1 MNKSFR
7 VVFNKARGALM
18 VVNEM
23 TSSVQAKGTKTVIA
37 TAVASALAFGAAG
50 VQAANDA
57 QLVLDWDKV
66 TTAEGGYKLPTFK
79 FWSGKGQ
86 TTVIKTNASANK
98 LFEDLSSAKGF
109 GDVLN
114 AIGQVDSKAETGI
127 LTGFAGGY
135 NFWDSEVK
143 STLNFGSTFL
153 PDAQKVMVNKVVNQM
168 TVFDT
173 KKHAELQGTIDLTV
187 GTESDSPVL
196 IASVGGDRLINTNLQ
211 KKLLFINDKWNEPS
225 DLKLTRVGNI
235 NSNVVNGNLL
245 GHVNGSSSVNL
256 GFDMEVEI
264 LKGSS
269 KLGKVKMF
277 EGTSTTILDGH
288 STLAIKEKGCV
299 AGGIAGGS
307 AVALGGGATSIVK
320 GDSNIILNNSQ
331 TNEPNSN
338 IDSLSV
344 GLVGGGLSVATLG
357 GTSQSTVEGRTNID
371 LQKGLVIGVLGGG
384 VAVSVDPTDIY
395 DKVKGKIEA
404 FLKENQKDDNFK
416 FNIDES
422 VKHAAGSATVTSGDV
437 GIKVGSGMTTAG
449 VVGGGLA
456 ASYQYGDATTA
467 ASSTATVGDVVIQL
481 GDEINVGAGLTT
493 EEKSKL
499 FKTVKDFGSALQT
512 AGKDLGKIKDAGL
525 TFVEAVDDFQGVTV
539 GVVGGGISLAYD
551 RERGGNNGAY
561 TAKAQST
568 VNSVGIQVNSGYNV
582 ALIGGGIAAGSGHS
596 KDGKDIL
603 ASSNVTE
610 DVLMNFDG
618 GETIGVMGGGA
629 AIWAGTAENH
639 HGIGAQANVAN
650 VNLNVRGGSV
660 DGLIGGGLAVDDSNP
675 LVNGDRISV
684 KNAEA
689 KVGTVNINVAAGKVG
704 RLAVESFEGIENFP
718 GPETSDG
725 KPDMKLYLKGA
736 LKAIQ
741 DGKAAIIGGGMAAG
755 LRADVAEGQTIKD
768 VAGSTVETV
777 NIAMGGNAVIG
788 EESESRRGNV
798 FGGGLASTGAATHVV
813 TANIT
818 LAGATLNGDVY
829 GGGLAI
835 GGTYA
840 GDYYNNAES
849 AVDTANI
856 NLLSGTLNGDVYAG
870 GLALNNGAKA
880 GTSQAKATVGTANV
894 TISQDLVFKGTTID
908 GSGANKS
915 TLTFVEGFDFAK
927 NEVTRANP
935 TVSIVGFDSLN
946 SGDAVKGA
954 VYDFAS
960 KGSTTVN
967 GIFDFDSIA
976 NGSGNTMTLESGAV
990 SVKGSAKN
998 AFDVNKG
1005 VLALGTD
1012 ANTADAIE
1020 SMGLYEGDA
1029 ALYFSGTVDLTNAQ
1043 ITVGE
1048 TQKGGV
1054 AIGSNGMLI
1063 VDASVSKGDD
1073 TKNPVTTVTGQ
1084 KVTSEEG
1091 AKLHFVN
1098 VADQGLVKV
1107 DTDIAA
1113 KDWTVDNVLFEVT
1126 EGADNTYS
1134 FTVVTDAGKLGELG
1148 LDGFNGDAL
1157 ADISRQDDAAS
1168 GVIKDLLDQANT
1180 SIASGDMR
1188 HAKINAALNVAAAA
1202 GVQTAGIEGAMMG
1215 IDQVTKRASLTNV
1228 FSDGWTG
1235 FAEVT
1240 GTQLKFGGDR
1250 SALET
1255 KTKLGG
1261 IAVGGEYT
1269 MGDMTFGV
1277 LGNFGTGD
1285 VKGQGDNAG
1294 VKNDVDY
1301 YGIQGYAAKRIGQ
1314 FNVVGQMGYLMTDN
1328 DITNGADQ
1336 VKVDADV
1343 FTIGARGEMAMT
1355 INEAWSAVPYVGLN
1369 YLRVATDGYT
1379 TKTGFKVGDV
1389 DQNLVNMPIG
1399 IAVSGDCS
1407 THAGWTVRPTVDV
1420 AYIHTFGDTD
1430 IDATT
1435 TVGKVNL
1442 GTALDV
1448 WSENVGRLNVGVEA
1462 RKDNMA
1468 FGFNIGGAVGSTDY
1482 REIYGQINAKYLF

>member
-37 TAVASALAFGAAG
+37 TAVATLMVASSAVAGDVITNSNLPSNLVTGADTTKLISGQGEKLDIQTNGSVGQLLEDLKKVQQTQGGKKEKLEALMNALGPHNGSTIITGVTGGWNLMDKQTAVTVGFADLILGNKLPKDMIKKLLGQFNYQSTLDSLGQGGYFGDQG
-50 VQAANDA
+50 NTFQVTGDTSIRIGGDEGANP
-57 QLVLDWDKV
+57 LVLGV
-66 TTAEGGYKLPTFK
+66 
-79 FWSGKGQ
+79 
-86 TTVIKTNASANK
+86 
-98 LFEDLSSAKGF
+98 
-109 GDVLN
+109 
-114 AIGQVDSKAETGI
+114 
-127 LTGFAGGY
+127 
-135 NFWDSEVK
+135 
-143 STLNFGSTFL
+143 
-153 PDAQKVMVNKVVNQM
+153 
-168 TVFDT
+168 
-173 KKHAELQGTIDLTV
+173 
-187 GTESDSPVL
+187 
-196 IASVGGDRLINTNLQ
+196 VGGDVYV
-211 KKLLFINDKWNEPS
+211 S
-225 DLKLTRVGNI
+225 
-235 NSNVVNGNLL
+235 
-245 GHVNGSSSVNL
+245 
-256 GFDMEVEI
+256 M
-264 LKGSS
+264 S
-269 KLGKVKMF
+269 KAPATIQH
-277 EGTSTTILDGH
+277 EGTAEVNVYAGNVAGLVGGSVATVAGYQGEPGSVDVSITKTQLNLHDSANVG
-288 STLAIKEKGCV
+288 GFV
-299 AGGIAGGS
+299 AGGVAIAANQTDIVSSVSESTGVLIDTNPESGSLNGLVIGGMAGGL
-307 AVALGGGATSIVK
+307 AVATGDASATVNNGKTSVIDVK
-320 GDSNIILNNSQ
+320 NGEVL
-331 TNEPNSN
+331 
-338 IDSLSV
+338 
-344 GLVGGGLSVATLG
+344 GLVGGGAALSGDITLG
-357 GTSQSTVEGRTNID
+357 QGTFNNL
-371 LQKGLVIGVLGGG
+371 LQKVIGTGSGTATSTSGDILINLSDKSATAAVLGGG
-384 VAVSVDPTDIY
+384 VAFADASGNHKGKSTSTATSVTMNLDGKASLTVEEKGKLHNAAY
-395 DKVKGKIEA
+395 TFFNKVKAK
-404 FLKENQKDDNFK
+404 N
-416 FNIDES
+416 
-422 VKHAAGSATVTSGDV
+422 V
-437 GIKVGSGMTTAG
+437 GIKDFAEFAG
-449 VVGGGLA
+449 GVNVDGAHFGNLGGGFA
-456 ASYQYGDATTA
+456 FARGYFE
-467 ASSTATVGDVVIQL
+467 DVSIE
-481 GDEINVGAGLTT
+481 G
-493 EEKSKL
+493 K
-499 FKTVKDFGSALQT
+499 GSALADT
-512 AGKDLGKIKDAGL
+512 
-525 TFVEAVDDFQGVTV
+525 TVETVTMNLK
-539 GVVGGGISLAYD
+539 G
-551 RERGGNNGAY
+551 
-561 TAKAQST
+561 
-568 VNSVGIQVNSGYNV
+568 GYNV
-582 ALIGGGIAAGSGHS
+582 ATALGGMALGLDKGGNAGEEAAQTIATSKVKDAYLNIDGGENILVTAGGLAYATAKNGQNSHVKASALVDKAIVTVKGGTVDGLFGGGIAVDDTGS
-596 KDGKDIL
+596 KITN
-603 ASSNVTE
+603 ASTVSNNIIIN
-610 DVLMNFDG
+610 MNG
-618 GETIGVMGGGA
+618 GTI
-629 AIWAGTAENH
+629 
-639 HGIGAQANVAN
+639 NVAN
-650 VNLNVRGGSV
+650 VDPITGIAHGVENGAPSLGSYV
-660 DGLIGGGLAVDDSNP
+660 YQT
-675 LVNGDRISV
+675 
-684 KNAEA
+684 A
-689 KVGTVNINVAAGKVG
+689 KLMSDEMGNVAI
-704 RLAVESFEGIENFP
+704 L
-718 GPETSDG
+718 
-725 KPDMKLYLKGA
+725 
-736 LKAIQ
+736 
-741 DGKAAIIGGGMAAG
+741 GGGMATGGQA
-755 LRADVAEGQTIKD
+755 LAQADK
-768 VAGSTVETV
+768 V
-777 NIAMGGNAVIG
+777 NILLDGGEVK
-788 EESESRRGNV
+788 GNI
-798 FGGGLASTGAATHVV
+798 FAGGAATLGAKAEVKQSLV
-813 TANIT
+813 QVNGTKIT
-818 LAGATLNGDVY
+818 GDIY
-829 GGGLAI
+829 GGGLSGSI
-835 GGTYA
+835 NNETFDD
-840 GDYYNNAES
+840 DYKTPS
-849 AVDTANI
+849 STV
-856 NLLSGTLNGDVYAG
+856 
-870 GLALNNGAKA
+870 
-880 GTSQAKATVGTANV
+880 KAT
-894 TISQDLVFKGTTID
+894 TIALLKGELIGNAYLGGKTFADSAKVAVEEGEVILAKDFAFKGETID
-908 GSGANKS
+908 GSGAQKS
-915 TLTFVEGFDFAK
+915 SLTVVGGYDFDPVESTENTTSRAAATAK
-927 NEVTRANP
+927 PVT
-935 TVSIVGFDSLN
+935 IVGFDDIKS
-946 SGDAVKGA
+946 DATVAGA
-954 VYDFAS
+954 IYDFGN
-960 KGSTTVN
+960 KETTTVN

-990 SVKGSAKN
+990 SVKGSAQN

-1148 LDGFNGDAL
+1148 LDGLNGDAL

-1228 FSDGWTG
+1228 FSEGWTG

-1462 RKDNMA
+1462 RKNNMA
-1468 FGFNIGGAVGSTDY
+1468 FGFNLGGAVGSTDY
-1482 REIYGQINAKYLF
+1482 REVYGQINVKYLF